1 MSNNLTID
9 VYPFWQRQ
17 AVLEVELPSEDT
29 PLLLPTY
36 IEVIREVSGD
46 RRYKNVSL
54 AREIPAE
61 NE

>member
-61 NE
+61 DE